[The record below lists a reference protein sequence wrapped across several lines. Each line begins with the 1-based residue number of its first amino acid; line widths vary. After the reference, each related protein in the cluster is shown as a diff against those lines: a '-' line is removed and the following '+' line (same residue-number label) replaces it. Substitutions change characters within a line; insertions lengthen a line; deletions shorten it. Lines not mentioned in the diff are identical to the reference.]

1 MTAAIQRQPILC
13 RKPFTDTKTL
23 TLHKI
28 KIKINGKIKKIQ
40 KKTGK
45 LIKDNIGLSDESM
58 SPKNNGIYSKK
69 SIFIL
74 GDRMLRHIQ
83 DWDITKAINNE
94 QGGGGGG

>member
-1 MTAAIQRQPILC
+1 
-13 RKPFTDTKTL
+13 
-23 TLHKI
+23 
-28 KIKINGKIKKIQ
+28 
-40 KKTGK
+40 
-45 LIKDNIGLSDESM
+45 M

-94 QGGGGGG
+94 QGGGGGGAKPTYMNVKPCFR

>member
-1 MTAAIQRQPILC
+1 MTVAIQRQPILC

-28 KIKINGKIKKIQ
+28 KIKGKRKKIQ